1 MGSRMDKYN
10 TNIMENSETSSRT
23 NRNKKLYDDLY
34 SNTSYSNSVVLD
46 DSKEIDI
53 NKIKELIDKQKR
65 TQERKNSRPTID
77 LYKELSNIKDDTEE
91 KIYDIN
97 EVLKEAKSKRDILEE
112 ASEKRKIFSNDYQSH
127 LDLEEELAKTKKV
140 YDKLLQEETELLD
153 IMNTLTNVTVNSD
166 KDAYKDLTTEAN
178 KFNTGTVN
186 TVQLPPVNEE
196 TNTTPTIRVDK
207 DAKKVKDVDDDSTE
221 YSTNTFMFNKR
232 DFQSKAS
239 YDDDDYEMGEGS
251 IFVKIIV
258 VLITIAVLVGAYYI
272 ITHYILK

>member
-10 TNIMENSETSSRT
+10 TNIMENSEASSRT

-153 IMNTLTNVTVNSD
+153 IMNTLTSVTVNDD

-186 TVQLPPVNEE
+186 TVQLPPFNED
-196 TNTTPTIRVDK
+196 TKPTIRIDK
-207 DAKKVKDVDDDSTE
+207 DTKEVKDIDDDSTE

-239 YDDDDYEMGEGS
+239 FDDDDDIGEGS
-251 IFVKIIV
+251 VFAKIV
-258 VLITIAVLVGAYYI
+258 VILITIAVLIGAYFI

>member
-1 MGSRMDKYN
+1 MDKYN
-10 TNIMENSETSSRT
+10 SVNMNNNESRSRT

-34 SNTSYSNSVVLD
+34 SDTSYSNSVVLD

-53 NKIKELIDKQKR
+53 NKIKELIDQQKR
-65 TQERKNSRPTID
+65 AQERKNSRPTID

-112 ASEKRKIFSNDYQSH
+112 ANEKRKIFSNDYQSH
-127 LDLEEELAKTKKV
+127 LELEEELAKTKKE
-140 YDKLLQEETELLD
+140 YDKLLREETELLD
-153 IMNTLTNVTVNSD
+153 IMNTLTNVTINND

-186 TVQLPPVNEE
+186 TIQLHPVNDNTI
-196 TNTTPTIRVDK
+196 TNTTPTIRVEKDK
-207 DAKKVKDVDDDSTE
+207 DDVKDVDDDSTE

-239 YDDDDYEMGEGS
+239 YDDDDDIVRS
-251 IFVKIIV
+251 NLFAKIVIF
-258 VLITIAVLVGAYYI
+258 LITVAVLLGAYYI

>member
-10 TNIMENSETSSRT
+10 TNITENSETSSRT
-23 NRNKKLYDDLY
+23 SRNKKLYDDLY

-186 TVQLPPVNEE
+186 TVQIQPVNEE

-239 YDDDDYEMGEGS
+239 YDDDYEMGEGS
-251 IFVKIIV
+251 TFVKIIV